1 MTSAQVFIVDD
12 DAGIRSSLSML
23 LRSVNI
29 ACESFASAEDFL
41 QICEPKTQGCLVLDV
56 RMQGM
61 SGPQLQAE
69 LARRKI
75 DLPTIFLTGHGTVE
89 LAVGAMQAG
98 ALDLLS
104 KPINGARLV
113 QKVRDALALL
123 ASRQQAQALRSDL
136 DSKLAKLTQRER
148 QVLLLSLEG
157 MPSREIAA
165 ALKISSRTIDGHRAR
180 IYLKTNVNS
189 VLELVQ
195 LASRS
200 GGNLLELLEASAK

>member
-41 QICEPKTQGCLVLDV
+41 QICGPKTQGCLVLDV

-113 QKVRDALALL
+113 QKVRDALAVL
-123 ASRQQAQALRSDL
+123 ASRQQAQALRIDI

>member
-41 QICEPKTQGCLVLDV
+41 QICGPKTQGCLVLDV

-113 QKVRDALALL
+113 QKVRDALAVL
-123 ASRQQAQALRSDL
+123 ASRQQAQALRSDI

>member
-41 QICEPKTQGCLVLDV
+41 QICGPKTQGCLVLDV

-113 QKVRDALALL
+113 QKVRDALAVL